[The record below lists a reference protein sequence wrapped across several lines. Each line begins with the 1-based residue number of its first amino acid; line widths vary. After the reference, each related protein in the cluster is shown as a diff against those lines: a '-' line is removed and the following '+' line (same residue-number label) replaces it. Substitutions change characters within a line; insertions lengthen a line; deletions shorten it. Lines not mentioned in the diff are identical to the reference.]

1 MINNEM
7 AEKMAKL
14 AEQGEFVAKAEQAE
28 NTEELAK
35 LLNEYGLDIT
45 AEDLNDAA
53 TNAYADGELSAEEM
67 DAVSGGRFMSGGD
80 MVRWIINIFISP
92 FTNRSSKP
100 STTTVPW

>member
-1 MINNEM
+1 M

-35 LLNEYGLDIT
+35 LMNEYGLEIT
-45 AEDLNDAA
+45 AEDLN
-53 TNAYADGELSAEEM
+53 NAVANAQADGELSAEEM
-67 DAVSGGRFMSGGD
+67 DAVSGGGIPTGMD
-80 MVRWIINIFISP
+80 MIRWIVSIFTSP
-92 FTNRSSKP
+92 FSNRSNRS